1 MARFQNKSR
10 ALDQLTLIPIC
21 PNSSN
26 DGRLATPQLRSC
38 TGNSSPMATRISITE
53 SYRRLAR
60 YFPGE
65 QKKRYT
71 RGVPSGQKKQEV
83 ADQLPQPPVL
93 ARQAMF
99 LFASPG
105 LKNAQMKNKR
115 RSLSCGLCI
124 LKSIKRMSWSSSLL
138 TCCARAQENSSMIGS
153 AV

>member
-26 DGRLATPQLRSC
+26 DGRLATTPLRSC
-38 TGNSSPMATRISITE
+38 TGNSSPMATRISITRG
-53 SYRRLAR
+53 YRRLAR
-60 YFPGE
+60 YFPEG

-71 RGVPSGQKKQEV
+71 RSAPSAQKKQEV
-83 ADQLPQPPVL
+83 TDQRPQPPVL

-99 LFASPG
+99 LFLRRPEERSASGSASMPVDQAYE
-105 LKNAQMKNKR
+105 LVQQFAHPAR
-115 RSLSCGLCI
+115 
-124 LKSIKRMSWSSSLL
+124 
-138 TCCARAQENSSMIGS
+138 ARAQENSSMSGS